1 MKTKTKTQTVA
12 LRGGSELWNTLFQY
26 LAPTQ
31 IQTTRQ
37 TLLVF
42 ERPDLRSKENITNYK
57 VSADHPQP
65 PEASMQMQKFKL
77 HPRQGL
83 SSHGVLVNRFMAVR
97 AVLPVANAAVPNP
110 SLEARPNIKTPG
122 PRSGL
127 AHFPPRGPDVLL
139 SVPPQLERWA

>member
-12 LRGGSELWNTLFQY
+12 LRGGSELWNALFPY

-42 ERPDLRSKENITNYK
+42 ERPDPRSKANITNYK
-57 VSADHPQP
+57 GAAYQPQP
-65 PEASMQMQKFKL
+65 AEASLQIQKYKL

-83 SSHGVLVNRFMAVR
+83 SSHGV
-97 AVLPVANAAVPNP
+97 P
-110 SLEARPNIKTPG
+110 SIGSWQYEQFCL
-122 PRSGL
+122 
-127 AHFPPRGPDVLL
+127 
-139 SVPPQLERWA
+139 

>member
-1 MKTKTKTQTVA
+1 MKTRTKTQTVA
-12 LRGGSELWNTLFQY
+12 LRGGSELWNGLLPY

-42 ERPDLRSKENITNYK
+42 ERPDLRSKANITNYK
-57 VSADHPQP
+57 ITADQPQP
-65 PEASMQMQKFKL
+65 PEVSMKMQKYKL

-83 SSHGVLVNRFMAVR
+83 SSHGVLGNRFMAVR

-110 SLEARPNIKTPG
+110 SFKPSPNGVPRGPGRRYAVHFRQPG
-122 PRSGL
+122 PRGTPL
-127 AHFPPRGPDVLL
+127 
-139 SVPPQLERWA
+139 VPA

>member
-12 LRGGSELWNTLFQY
+12 LRGGSELWNAFFPY

-31 IQTTRQ
+31 IQTTWQ
-37 TLLVF
+37 TSLVF
-42 ERPDLRSKENITNYK
+42 ERPDPRSKENITNYK
-57 VSADHPQP
+57 GAAFQPQP
-65 PEASMQMQKFKL
+65 AEASMQMQKYKL
-77 HPRQGL
+77 DPRQGL

-127 AHFPPRGPDVLL
+127 AHFPPRGPGVLL
-139 SVPPQLERWA
+139 SVPPQLER

>member
-1 MKTKTKTQTVA
+1 MKTKTKTQTVS
-12 LRGGSELWNTLFQY
+12 LRGGTELWNALYPY

-31 IQTTRQ
+31 IETTRQ
-37 TLLVF
+37 TLLEF
-42 ERPDLRSKENITNYK
+42 ERPDLRSKENITNHK
-57 VSADHPQP
+57 VAADHPKP
-65 PEASMQMQKFKL
+65 PEASMKMQKFKL

-127 AHFPPRGPDVLL
+127 AHFPPHGPGVLL
-139 SVPPQLERWA
+139 LVPPQLER

>member
-12 LRGGSELWNTLFQY
+12 LRGGTELWNALFPY

-42 ERPDLRSKENITNYK
+42 ERPDLRSKANIANYK
-57 VSADHPQP
+57 AAADHPQP
-65 PEASMQMQKFKL
+65 PEASMKMQKYKL

-127 AHFPPRGPDVLL
+127 AHFPPRGPGVLL
-139 SVPPQLERWA
+139 SVPPQLER

>member
-12 LRGGSELWNTLFQY
+12 LRGSSELWNALFPY

-31 IQTTRQ
+31 IQTTWQ
-37 TLLVF
+37 TSLVF
-42 ERPDLRSKENITNYK
+42 ERPDPRSKENITNYK
-57 VSADHPQP
+57 GAAFQPQP
-65 PEASMQMQKFKL
+65 AEASMQMQKYKL
-77 HPRQGL
+77 DPRQGL

-127 AHFPPRGPDVLL
+127 AHFPPRGPGVLL
-139 SVPPQLERWA
+139 SVPPQLER